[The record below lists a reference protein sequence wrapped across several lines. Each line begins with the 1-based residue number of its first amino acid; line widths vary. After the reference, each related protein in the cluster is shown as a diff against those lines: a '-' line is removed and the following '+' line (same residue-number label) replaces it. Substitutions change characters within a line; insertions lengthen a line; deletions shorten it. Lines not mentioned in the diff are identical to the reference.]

1 MQVVVCGEVPSL
13 GSWNPTSGALMQ
25 KVKDLWVLNDLPPGV
40 GAGTQFK
47 YVILNKNQPRWE
59 GRGNRNWREAEPPVV
74 THVWDSTQNEKPKKP
89 SVKKKLSFEPCTA
102 NDFINRI
109 ADENE
114 ERVSYRLKLEL
125 PRILLEEDL
134 LNSLSELAILQAYLT
149 FVASG
154 QISCKEDGSHHRPCA
169 AANAAKAVTEALW
182 EISHAGD
189 AELFIARRIFPSLPS
204 FSDEFTCAV
213 PMTRIRDIAHRG
225 DIPHDMKQYIKHN
238 LQNKLHRCADPGD
251 LIKLDQLVE
260 RIDREGGYSQAFVR
274 ELKLFQVELRDFF
287 NATGLDDTARQI
299 AAQDASIKG
308 AVDMLLH
315 LKNSAADPFGQMT
328 ALTDLRKLVVPKVV
342 DEQNWLRLDIELE
355 KYAFVLLSQ
364 VAGQLENEGRNASG
378 SWWDRLLK
386 SFVAAVA
393 QIQLSGIAKDEC
405 EVVMREAEAIAP
417 EIADARK
424 APFVPQRLVATMD
437 RTLRICFRLTTAL
450 EAAYAGVPQLGKA
463 LRIDSHAVSVFVEA
477 ELRASVLF
485 QVSKLAQLGMQQAKV
500 SAGLPLWTAISAGS
514 GVGRCMFLPT
524 LADSWQRTLP
534 PEGAVIFCNEAS
546 GDEEVPQLV
555 RGVVVSR
562 DLPVLSH
569 LALRARQLGVVFACT
584 AESQL
589 FEKLRKNVQ
598 ETKAV
603 KLVVDASGDVRA
615 QVVADSE
622 LKVTSGQSSQSSA
635 KPKLGELN
643 LTGKKVLETVSIADQ
658 PQIAGSKAASS
669 GKLEKLAQQLGF
681 KAPKGLAIPF
691 GVMKSAIQGS
701 DFQSALKGL
710 EAALSKNADVEAA
723 AQAVRAAIDKL
734 SVPNSIL
741 SEIQSGLPGAERVAV
756 RSSANSED
764 LEKVSGAG
772 LHDSVLG
779 VDIKD
784 QSKLQQAILQVWGS
798 MFTLR
803 AVQSRYAAKMPLYD
817 GIAMGV
823 LIQPMVSLSGH
834 AYAFIAFSK
843 DAVAKNDK
851 AVYIEMCIG
860 LGETLASANE
870 PGTPYR
876 LVVQKDPPH
885 EVQIA
890 SLGSFSNGL
899 EDLPS
904 GLQHVRVDYSKE
916 LLSTDKDYL
925 LQIARDVAKV
935 AIGIEK
941 GYGAAMDM
949 EGVVLERGSGRE
961 IHLVQARPIVG

>member
-1 MQVVVCGEVPSL
+1 MRMVQDGSVVGNTEWGLINSEATVVDRNLSRHRC
-13 GSWNPTSGALMQ
+13 GALH
-25 KVKDLWVLNDLPPGV
+25 VLANAGRFLAKD
-40 GAGTQFK
+40 
-47 YVILNKNQPRWE
+47 
-59 GRGNRNWREAEPPVV
+59 PV
-74 THVWDSTQNEKPKKP
+74 T
-89 SVKKKLSFEPCTA
+89 LSSGM
-102 NDFINRI
+102 
-109 ADENE
+109 
-114 ERVSYRLKLEL
+114 RVSKHRVHFLK
-125 PRILLEEDL
+125 
-134 LNSLSELAILQAYLT
+134 
-149 FVASG
+149 
-154 QISCKEDGSHHRPCA
+154 
-169 AANAAKAVTEALW
+169 
-182 EISHAGD
+182 
-189 AELFIARRIFPSLPS
+189 
-204 FSDEFTCAV
+204 
-213 PMTRIRDIAHRG
+213 
-225 DIPHDMKQYIKHN
+225 
-238 LQNKLHRCADPGD
+238 
-251 LIKLDQLVE
+251 
-260 RIDREGGYSQAFVR
+260 AF
-274 ELKLFQVELRDFF
+274 Q
-287 NATGLDDTARQI
+287 
-299 AAQDASIKG
+299 
-308 AVDMLLH
+308 
-315 LKNSAADPFGQMT
+315 
-328 ALTDLRKLVVPKVV
+328 
-342 DEQNWLRLDIELE
+342 
-355 KYAFVLLSQ
+355 
-364 VAGQLENEGRNASG
+364 
-378 SWWDRLLK
+378 
-386 SFVAAVA
+386 
-393 QIQLSGIAKDEC
+393 
-405 EVVMREAEAIAP
+405 
-417 EIADARK
+417 
-424 APFVPQRLVATMD
+424 
-437 RTLRICFRLTTAL
+437 
-450 EAAYAGVPQLGKA
+450 
-463 LRIDSHAVSVFVEA
+463 
-477 ELRASVLF
+477 
-485 QVSKLAQLGMQQAKV
+485 
-500 SAGLPLWTAISAGS
+500 
-514 GVGRCMFLPT
+514 
-524 LADSWQRTLP
+524 TLP

-603 KLVVDASGDVRA
+603 KLMVDASGDVRA

-691 GVMKSAIQGS
+691 GVMKSAVQGS

-710 EAALSKNADVEAA
+710 EAALSRNADVEAA
-723 AQAVRAAIDKL
+723 AQADKL

-741 SEIQSGLPGAERVAV
+741 SEIQAGAERVAV

-784 QSKLQQAILQVWGS
+784 QSKLQQAILQVWGRLAPMLADINVQTTGYSRS

-904 GLQHVRVDYSKE
+904 GLQHER
-916 LLSTDKDYL
+916 LSTDKDYL

-935 AIGIEK
+935 AVGIEK
-941 GYGAAMDM
+941 GTAMELQWTWKALSWNVEVVEKSIWYRLGPLWAEAADPTLSAVAKSSCDRLLIGLSALGA
-949 EGVVLERGSGRE
+949 L
-961 IHLVQARPIVG
+961 